1 MSTPPQHLDEVRE
14 LYAGTY
20 RRLVGIVALAA
31 GSRADAEECVQ
42 EAFVRLIPRWSTV
55 RRYDDPEAWVRLV
68 AFRLLSSRWR
78 SAAVARRA
86 QPRLAAPAAVPG
98 PDPSVL
104 VLEAALAELP
114 LEQRQVLVLHH
125 LVGLG
130 VDEIAD
136 ALHLPTGRVK
146 SRLYRGRE
154 ALRPMLR
161 EESVP

>member
-14 LYAGTY
+14 LYVGTY

-55 RRYDDPEAWVRLV
+55 RRYDDPEAWLRLV

-78 SAAVARRA
+78 SATVARRA
-86 QPRLAAPAAVPG
+86 QPRIAEPAAVPG
-98 PDPSVL
+98 PDPSALDV
-104 VLEAALAELP
+104 ETALATLP

-136 ALHLPTGRVK
+136 ALHLPAGTVK